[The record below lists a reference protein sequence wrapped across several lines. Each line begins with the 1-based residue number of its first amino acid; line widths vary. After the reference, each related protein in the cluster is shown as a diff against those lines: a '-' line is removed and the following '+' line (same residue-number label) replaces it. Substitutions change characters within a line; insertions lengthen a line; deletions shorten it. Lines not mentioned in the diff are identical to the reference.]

1 MTSLSYVTITGQF
14 TGGSNT
20 PLSGTVTF
28 TASQAVYAAGVPVAT
43 PSVPIVA
50 QVIAGQLLSE
60 SGGPLRLLA
69 TDNDGV
75 TFLTLTGFFW
85 WQVEAV
91 IGGVTQAPWSFGLPS
106 SPSTV
111 DLFSLANTPFS
122 GGGGGSSPPAVIT
135 SSGPFTGPE
144 STILLSAPSLTV
156 SMPDAAASPGRTIT
170 AKLDSPFT
178 TGTITTVDGQLIDG
192 YPSYQMGAQY
202 QWCTLQSDGTNWQV
216 IGAKPGG
223 LLTIPVP
230 ALPAG
235 TANVPYSA
243 QLTATGGWPGY
254 TWSVKSGALPDGVSL
269 STSGAISG
277 TPTVATTSSFTVQV
291 TDSIGSIATAAL
303 AITVGGGIVI
313 VQPGALVNA
322 SNGASA
328 APVFLNPTTAGN
340 LLIAHVG
347 GNGSGAITTTAPGW
361 VVAGTAGHAIAYKED
376 CGAAETP
383 PVFTRASTSDMWA
396 YLEEWTGAAASGA
409 ADQSVSSSAGSSSW
423 TAAFTNLSTVP
434 GELLA
439 VAAYWN
445 GSNVGGSVSLS
456 SFLDNTGGTI
466 TGTFLQGGNAFG
478 QYFAGVSGISG
489 PTGSTHNQAGMTL
502 SVFAGGD
509 GTMVSFKPAA
519 VGPPGNPVVTTAS
532 PLPTGSTL
540 QPYTAVL
547 AAEDGVPPYAWAL
560 NSGSG
565 PLPAGLTLSADGV
578 ISGSPTAS
586 GSFPVTVRVTDSI
599 SDFGTAPL
607 TLPVALT
614 PTPTFVTSAFTEA
627 TGSRSQPYPGV
638 AGITGPT
645 QDPTVNNN
653 VWSPVTGTASELFVV
668 DPTRFWVVANMP
680 PGNTQVLAFQSNDL
694 RFGELPLSSFTKVVS
709 SFSEVMNP
717 TPGTQAWAAYDIW
730 LNNWN
735 NEIMIHHD
743 LARFNPY
750 DSTPLARAIP
760 FGGSNGVPVLA
771 WDLHL
776 YGTSE
781 YVWQPANNAF
791 NIQSGSVDILQMLQW
806 MIDNA
811 FLPAVNTFTAVG
823 YGWEMCS
830 TGGLDEF
837 FQVTAFT
844 LTAEYG

>member
-1 MTSLSYVTITGQF
+1 MSLQFVTITGNF
-14 TGGSNT
+14 TGGNNV

-28 TASQAVYAAGVPVAT
+28 TASQAVYAAGIPVAT
-43 PSVPIVA
+43 PDVPIVA
-50 QVIAGQLLSE
+50 QVIAGQLLSAH
-60 SGGPLRLLA
+60 GGPLRLLA

-75 TFLTLTGFFW
+75 TFLTLSGFFYW
-85 WQVEAV
+85 SVQVTV
-91 IGGVTQAPWSFGLPS
+91 GGVAQPAWSFGLPS

-111 DLFSLANTPFS
+111 DLFSLANTPFN
-122 GGGGGSSPPAVIT
+122 GGGGGNPSVAVIT
-135 SSGPFTGPE
+135 SSGPLGPE
-144 STILLSAPSLTV
+144 STAVLAAPALTV
-156 SMPDAAASPGRTIT
+156 SMPDATAAPGRAIT
-170 AKLDSPFT
+170 VKLDSPFT
-178 TGTITTVDGQLIDG
+178 TGTITTTGGQLIDG
-192 YPSYQMGAQY
+192 YPSYVMAARY

-223 LLTIPVP
+223 LLSIPVP
-230 ALPAG
+230 VLPAG
-235 TANVPYSA
+235 TANAPYSA
-243 QLTATGGWPGY
+243 QLTASGGWPGY
-254 TWSVKSGALPDGVSL
+254 TWSVKSGSLPDGVTL
-269 STSGAISG
+269 STAGALLG
-277 TPTVATTSSFTVQV
+277 TPTVATTSGFTVQV
-291 TDSIGSIATAAL
+291 TDSIGSAATIALT
-303 AITVGGGIVI
+303 ITVGGGIVL
-313 VQPGALVNA
+313 VQQGAVINA

-328 APVFLNPTTAGN
+328 APVFLAPTTAGN

-347 GNGSGAITTTAPGW
+347 GNGSGAITTTASGW
-361 VVAGTAGHAIAYKED
+361 VVVGTGARAIAYKED
-376 CGAAETP
+376 CGAGETP
-383 PVFTRASTSDMWA
+383 PVFTRGSTSDLWA
-396 YLEEWTGAAASGA
+396 YLEEWSGVEASGA
-409 ADQSVSSSAGSSSW
+409 EDQSASSSAGSSAW

-434 GELLA
+434 GALLA

-445 GSNVGGSVSLS
+445 GSNTGGSVSLT
-456 SFLDNTGGTI
+456 SFLDNTGTTI
-466 TGTFLQGGNAFG
+466 TGTFLQGANAFG
-478 QYFAGVSGISG
+478 QYFAGISGVAG
-489 PTGSTHNQAGMTL
+489 PTGSTHNQVGMTL

-509 GTMVSFKPAA
+509 GIMVSFKPASQA
-519 VGPPGNPVVTTAS
+519 PPGNPVVTTAS
-532 PLPTGSTL
+532 PLPSASTL
-540 QPYTAVL
+540 QPYTAIL
-547 AAEDGVPPYAWAL
+547 AAEDGVPPYTWSIA
-560 NSGSG
+560 SGA
-565 PLPAGLTLSADGV
+565 LPAGLALSADGV
-578 ISGSPTAS
+578 ISGSPVTAAVY
-586 GSFPVTVRVTDSI
+586 SFTVRVTDSI
-599 SDFGTAPL
+599 SDSGTMPL
-607 TLPVALT
+607 GLTVAQT
-614 PTPTFVTSAFTEA
+614 PTPTFTTTAFSEPA
-627 TGSRSQPYPGV
+627 SRSQPYAAIPE
-638 AGITGPT
+638 ITGTT
-645 QDPTVNNN
+645 QLVTVNNN

-694 RFGELPLSSFTKVVS
+694 RFGELPLSSFTKIVS

-730 LNNWN
+730 LNNWA

-750 DSTPLARAIP
+750 DSTPLARGIS

-844 LTAEYG
+844 LDAEYG